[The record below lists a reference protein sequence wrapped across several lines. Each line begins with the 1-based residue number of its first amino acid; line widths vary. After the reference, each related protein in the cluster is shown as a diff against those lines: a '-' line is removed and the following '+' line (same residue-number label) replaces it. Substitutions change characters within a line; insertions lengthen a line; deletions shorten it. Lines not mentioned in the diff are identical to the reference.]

1 MKKTLALLALLCSVV
16 MAGGAFYVESFF
28 DEIKDASGITSFTV
42 DQSGVTILVS
52 ANAGTL
58 TVLDGLVCPSDPSSG
73 IRVISSEIFDQFG
86 FYGPKLGADPVG
98 LTAHLVRK
106 SGEWNQPIAWVP
118 DSPFTGTFFSAKNSV
133 AGFTVTNACID
144 YLRFDEHGNAR

>member
-1 MKKTLALLALLCSVV
+1 MRKMIGLLMVLCSVV

-28 DEIKDASGITSFTV
+28 DEIKDASGITSFTI

-73 IRVISSEIFDQFG
+73 ITVTSSVVMDQMG
-86 FYGPKLGADPVG
+86 FYGPKLGAGTVG
-98 LTAHLVRK
+98 LTAHLTRK
-106 SGEWNQPIAWVP
+106 GAEWNQPIPWVP
-118 DSPFTGTFFSAKNSV
+118 DSPFTGTFFSVNNAI
-133 AGFTVTNACID
+133 AGFTLTNACLD
-144 YLRFDEHGNAR
+144 YVRFDDHGNTR